1 MKFIGITGGVGAGKS
16 EIIDYL
22 RSKPRILV
30 KKADEVSKEL
40 MDADPRIQK
49 ELSTILG
56 EDIFTETG
64 IIDRRKMADKIFSS
78 GDMKERVNNLL
89 HPAVKDKILKYR
101 DEAEASG
108 LYDIFFIE
116 AALLIEDGYDK
127 ICDELWYV
135 YADPEIRKRRLSDS
149 RGYSRERSE
158 SIMGSQL
165 SHEVFKEYCSRIIDN
180 SGSLTQSFRDL
191 DRIISGYTG

>member
-22 RSKPRILV
+22 EKKPRILV

-40 MDADPRIQK
+40 MDTDQRVK
-49 ELSTILG
+49 TKLSEILG
-56 EDIFTETG
+56 DDIFAG
-64 IIDRRKMADKIFSS
+64 NGLIDRRKMADRIFSS
-78 GDMKERVNNLL
+78 PERKKLVNNLL
-89 HPAVKDKILKYR
+89 HPAVKEKILDFR

-158 SIMGSQL
+158 SIMNSQL
-165 SHEVFKEYCSRIIDN
+165 PDEVFKEHCSRIIDN
-180 SGSLTQSFRDL
+180 SGSREQSFRDL